1 MSTEVMANRRAEGRR
16 MEDQRNF
23 TDEDIR
29 RFIEL
34 LYENKPPE
42 HICRF
47 PGIDPEDMNESV
59 KFYKNMNKS
68 FNSGKHVVF
77 MTVLIGLVGGVMA
90 TIWLGIVTK
99 VKETLTP

>member
-1 MSTEVMANRRAEGRR
+1 MEEALVNRREKGRR
-16 MEDQRNF
+16 LEDQRTF
-23 TDEDIR
+23 SDADLKR
-29 RFIEL
+29 LIEL
-34 LYENKPPE
+34 LHEHKPPE

-47 PGIDPEDMNESV
+47 PGIDPEDMSESV

-77 MTVLIGLVGGVMA
+77 MTILVGLVGGVMA
-90 TIWLGIVTK
+90 TIWLGIVAK